1 MSAAL
6 AIPWGGRREMTALH
20 LVKSPGPM
28 PTLDVAGLVREH
40 EAALRA
46 TAMRLCR
53 DATDAGDLVQD
64 TFERALRSRDRLR
77 PGSNLRAWL
86 LTILRNL
93 FIDRCRRS
101 AREPRSELKLEL
113 IDSGAAMPEPEAE
126 PRWASIT
133 VVQLRGAVE
142 QLPEEFRSVYLM
154 HALEGR
160 SYAEISTKLGIPGAT
175 VGTRLIRAR
184 RKLKALLQTELG
196 LDEEDGEEP

>member
-1 MSAAL
+1 MS
-6 AIPWGGRREMTALH
+6 ALH
-20 LVKSPGPM
+20 LVKTTVPAAP
-28 PTLDVAGLVREH
+28 LDVGALVREH
-40 EAALRA
+40 ESALRA
-46 TAMRLCR
+46 TALRLCR
-53 DATDAGDLVQD
+53 DPAEASDLVQD

-93 FIDRCRRS
+93 FIDKCRRG

-113 IDSGAAMPEPEAE
+113 IDSAFALPAPEAE

-133 VVQLRGAVE
+133 GAHLREAVDKLSE
-142 QLPEEFRSVYLM
+142 DFRSVYLM

-160 SYAEISTKLGIPGAT
+160 SYAEISTRLGIPGAT

-184 RKLKALLQTELG
+184 RKLKALLQVHLEG
-196 LDEEDGEEP
+196 EEDTEEP